1 MAAREGVRYPKFK
14 EHFSVLDFNAE
25 RAVPVISLY
34 DLPKEISKE
43 EVKISVCGLDC
54 KKRFYGWNDFQK
66 IKKVKTRM
74 PLICQIFNWAEIIR
88 WEGWKLKD
96 VLESFGIADKE
107 NRYYAFYSDDGNY
120 FESLSR
126 KEALDERSLIIYGM
140 NGEDLSHEHGGPIRL
155 AVPFLQGYKSVKWLC
170 GIRSFQNDPLGI
182 KILLAQSKTGK
193 LAPSWKNKYG
203 LGPLEGRVI
212 HHERLPLQEKTE
224 SNPNNSV
231 GSENRE

>member
-1 MAAREGVRYPKFK
+1 MADRLGVRYPKFK
-14 EHFSVLDFNAE
+14 EHFSVLDFSAD

-34 DLPKEISKE
+34 EMPKEISKD

-54 KKRFYGWNDFQK
+54 KKRTFNWENLQK
-66 IKKVKTRM
+66 IKKIKSRM

-96 VLESFGIADKE
+96 ALEFFGIDGKE
-107 NRYYAFYSDDGNY
+107 NRYYAFYSSDGNY

-126 KEALDERSLIIYGM
+126 KEAMDERSYLIYGM
-140 NGEDLSHEHGGPIRL
+140 NGKDLSHEHGGPVRL
-155 AVPFLQGYKSVKWLC
+155 AIPFLQGYKSVKWLC
-170 GIRSFQNDPLGI
+170 GVRSFQNDPLGI

-193 LAPSWKNKYG
+193 LAPVWKNKYG

-212 HHERLPLQEKTE
+212 HSGQSNLVEKAE
-224 SNPNNSV
+224 Q
-231 GSENRE
+231 